1 MNHKTDDF
9 TPPKKIPFQIVQ
21 DALLDTETTFAPL
34 YLYRFSDLEAEEIR
48 DLERIWPRIP
58 VWRRK
63 ALMEDLEQLF
73 GDDYL
78 LSFESVCRLGLRDPQ
93 PEVRFLSVRSLFDYD
108 VADLIPEFL
117 RLMTED
123 EHADVRAAAASA
135 LGKYVYEGEIEELD
149 PQLLRR
155 IEDALLDVLQGSD
168 SMQVRRR
175 ALEAL
180 GFSSRKE
187 IPALI
192 EEAFDTSHADWVVS
206 ALFAMGRSYDKR
218 WREPVLEMLDH
229 DSPDIR
235 LEAARAAGEIELSEA
250 REALI
255 EMLEDDDINVRM
267 AASWS
272 LSQIGGSGV
281 QQALTRQME
290 ESDDPE
296 EIDHLENAI
305 DNLLFTEELSFF
317 DIMDIPEDGLELDFD
332 ESEDLFD

>member
-1 MNHKTDDF
+1 M
-9 TPPKKIPFQIVQ
+9 
-21 DALLDTETTFAPL
+21 
-34 YLYRFSDLEAEEIR
+34 
-48 DLERIWPRIP
+48 
-58 VWRRK
+58 
-63 ALMEDLEQLF
+63 
-73 GDDYL
+73 
-78 LSFESVCRLGLRDPQ
+78 
-93 PEVRFLSVRSLFDYD
+93 
-108 VADLIPEFL
+108 
-117 RLMTED
+117 
-123 EHADVRAAAASA
+123 
-135 LGKYVYEGEIEELD
+135 
-149 PQLLRR
+149 
-155 IEDALLDVLQGSD
+155 
-168 SMQVRRR
+168 
-175 ALEAL
+175 
-180 GFSSRKE
+180 
-187 IPALI
+187 
-192 EEAFDTSHADWVVS
+192 VS